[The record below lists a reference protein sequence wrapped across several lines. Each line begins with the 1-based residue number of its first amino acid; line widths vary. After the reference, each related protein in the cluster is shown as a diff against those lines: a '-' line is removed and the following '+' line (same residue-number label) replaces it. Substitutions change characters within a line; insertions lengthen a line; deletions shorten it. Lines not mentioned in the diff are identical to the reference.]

1 MDEWQAGSKLLIEQ
15 GGEALGYEVR
25 TLNANN
31 VASEQANQMDTA
43 ISQHPKAIIV
53 AAVDSSTIIPSVEE
67 AKAAGIP
74 VVVYDR
80 EITGTKV
87 DFTSVTGTQKMG
99 QIAADQIGPLLI
111 KKYGT
116 ARGTVLEVMGDLGDS
131 YTVGIDQGFRAEM
144 TKDFPNVNVIVKN
157 SPGWTA
163 EAAADAVDSQLT
175 TNKNIDII
183 FLHSEVRAPAVITVL
198 QAHNLKAG
206 DITLVGTDG
215 TPTGLAAIR
224 DGWMLETVQQPVPQQ
239 VAGIWQY
246 MSDVLAKKT
255 FSPGSVDIGGLTSE
269 LTLESWGP
277 TLTLPG
283 GVIDATNVNDPSL
296 WGNLKVI
303 VGS

>member
-1 MDEWQAGSKLLIEQ
+1 
-15 GGEALGYEVR
+15 
-25 TLNANN
+25 
-31 VASEQANQMDTA
+31 
-43 ISQHPKAIIV
+43 
-53 AAVDSSTIIPSVEE
+53 
-67 AKAAGIP
+67 
-74 VVVYDR
+74 
-80 EITGTKV
+80 
-87 DFTSVTGTQKMG
+87 
-99 QIAADQIGPLLI
+99 
-111 KKYGT
+111 
-116 ARGTVLEVMGDLGDS
+116 
-131 YTVGIDQGFRAEM
+131 
-144 TKDFPNVNVIVKN
+144 
-157 SPGWTA
+157 
-163 EAAADAVDSQLT
+163 VDSQLT